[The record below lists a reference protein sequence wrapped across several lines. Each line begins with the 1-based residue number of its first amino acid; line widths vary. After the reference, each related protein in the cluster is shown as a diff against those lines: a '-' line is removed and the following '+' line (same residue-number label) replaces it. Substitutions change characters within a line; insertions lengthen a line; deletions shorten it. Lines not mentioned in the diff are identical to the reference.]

1 MVAEL
6 ENEEE
11 TETEKET
18 DESVANRTD
27 EKGNQGRLLGQ

>member
-1 MVAEL
+1 MVVEL

-18 DESVANRTD
+18 DESVANKTD
-27 EKGNQGRLLGQ
+27 EKRNQGR

>member
-11 TETEKET
+11 TVTEKET
-18 DESVANRTD
+18 DESVVNNKTD
-27 EKGNQGRLLGQ
+27 EKENQGR